1 MESEVDRFFMMPYGY
16 VATVN
21 NDKNSVIVV
30 KSKDFREWRL
40 TGGNLE
46 IIKGIKNLASKK
58 FAWEFGE
65 KFTKKESWGD
75 FFSSPEVEF
84 RR

>member
-16 VATVN
+16 VATVG

-40 TGGNLE
+40 TGGNYE
-46 IIKGIKNLASKK
+46 IIKEIRRFQSIK
-58 FAWEFGE
+58 FAWEFG
-65 KFTKKESWGD
+65 KILTKKGSWGD
-75 FFSSPEVEF
+75 FISSPEVEF
-84 RR
+84 KR

>member
-40 TGGNLE
+40 TGGNFE
-46 IIKGIKNLASKK
+46 IIKEIKNLAS
-58 FAWEFGE
+58 
-65 KFTKKESWGD
+65 
-75 FFSSPEVEF
+75 
-84 RR
+84 